1 MMRLWSLR
9 RNNTE
14 TGGCNGMSVCSCN
27 GDDLMAEHTRRR
39 LDDSIADAG
48 STPAVSTILRSQRSG
63 ERRMVPSIARACECA
78 GGLYCF
84 CNRRYGRKGEM
95 GLMGGMWR
103 LRRWGVC
110 RCRASAHSSH
120 ASHNSHSPEQR
131 SFT

>member
-48 STPAVSTILRSQRSG
+48 STPAVSTIFMLVLLMFLLFFRVFYVRSMLG
-63 ERRMVPSIARACECA
+63 A
-78 GGLYCF
+78 GQESYKMKSCGFSCIPIII
-84 CNRRYGRKGEM
+84 KESTEDSAP
-95 GLMGGMWR
+95 
-103 LRRWGVC
+103 C
-110 RCRASAHSSH
+110 REYILSTTNMPKHS
-120 ASHNSHSPEQR
+120 
-131 SFT
+131 